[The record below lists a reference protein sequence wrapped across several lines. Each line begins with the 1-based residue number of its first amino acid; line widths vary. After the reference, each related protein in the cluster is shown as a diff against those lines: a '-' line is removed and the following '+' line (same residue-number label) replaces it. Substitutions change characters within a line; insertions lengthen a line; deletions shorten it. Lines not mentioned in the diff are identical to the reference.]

1 MQVAVLS
8 DIHANRHALEA
19 VLDDVRRTGA
29 RELWC
34 LGDLVGYGAD
44 PNDCVALVREHVSVC
59 IAGNH
64 DLAVT
69 GELPLDDF
77 SAGAALAAGWT
88 REVIAPDHLEYLES
102 LRPQLIT
109 DEADLYHGSPRDPIW
124 EYVVGVLLAELCL
137 DRLEGRIGLIGHSH
151 IALSFAREEGSPATG
166 LGAPRGRH
174 ARHQLRLVA
183 AQPGQRR
190 PAARRRSARGLAAA
204 GPHAGHRVVAPHG
217 VRRRRRGRR
226 DPCRAAA

>member
-69 GELPLDDF
+69 GELQLDDF

-88 REVIAPDHLEYLES
+88 QQV
-102 LRPQLIT
+102 
-109 DEADLYHGSPRDPIW
+109 
-124 EYVVGVLLAELCL
+124 
-137 DRLEGRIGLIGHSH
+137 DRKSTRLNSSH
-151 IALSFAREEGSPATG
+151 IQKSRMPS
-166 LGAPRGRH
+166 
-174 ARHQLRLVA
+174 
-183 AQPGQRR
+183 
-190 PAARRRSARGLAAA
+190 SA
-204 GPHAGHRVVAPHG
+204 
-217 VRRRRRGRR
+217 
-226 DPCRAAA
+226 